1 MLLATYMV
9 DSCFGRKWTTAIAF
23 LLSGI
28 TTYMFLMHDN
38 FYYIMFISSVQTA
51 ANTMGFSGLNALCPE
66 SFPAPVRSMGTG
78 FANGLSFFGG
88 VVAPFVSVIIEEMA
102 GSECLLNT
110 YATAFMVAG
119 ISTVFLRETKPL
131 VIN

>member
-1 MLLATYMV
+1 
-9 DSCFGRKWTTAIAF
+9 
-23 LLSGI
+23 
-28 TTYMFLMHDN
+28 
-38 FYYIMFISSVQTA
+38 
-51 ANTMGFSGLNALCPE
+51 
-66 SFPAPVRSMGTG
+66 
-78 FANGLSFFGG
+78 
-88 VVAPFVSVIIEEMA
+88 VIIEEMA

>member
-1 MLLATYMV
+1 
-9 DSCFGRKWTTAIAF
+9 
-23 LLSGI
+23 
-28 TTYMFLMHDN
+28 
-38 FYYIMFISSVQTA
+38 
-51 ANTMGFSGLNALCPE
+51 MGFSGLNTLCPE
-66 SFPAPVRSMGTG
+66 SFPAPVRSMGAG

-110 YATAFMVAG
+110 YAASFMVAG
-119 ISTVFLRETKPL
+119 ISTVFLRETKPR